1 MVDARLGKSDERR
14 RGRRRIGGR
23 RGRGG
28 SRRRDEEEEKEK
40 GEDGTD
46 ASSETGRRMMLCR
59 GFFAGPTFR
68 LSDGSTNRHAIH
80 LSIRNG
86 EPYNKIYNSGN
97 VEKMTIGV
105 GK

>member
-46 ASSETGRRMMLCR
+46 ASSENDVVLGIFRGPNIPALRRKYQRPCH
-59 GFFAGPTFR
+59 TFVY
-68 LSDGSTNRHAIH
+68 
-80 LSIRNG
+80 
-86 EPYNKIYNSGN
+86 P
-97 VEKMTIGV
+97 
-105 GK
+105 